1 MSTASKVAANK
12 EHHPD
17 KYCPVP
23 RCLWRTGGGRC
34 PRHIVDAMT
43 TAQIEADAER
53 IRTIRLGIEADPILK
68 EKL

>member
-1 MSTASKVAANK
+1 MSTASKVAENK
-12 EHHPD
+12 ERYPD
-17 KYCPVP
+17 KYCPAP

-34 PRHIVDAMT
+34 PRHIVDTMT

-53 IRTIRLGIEADPILK
+53 IRAIRLAIAADPILK